1 MYKNLFS
8 PRDIRELNLYGKNCF
23 QTLSLSI
30 CAFISCTI
38 LVNRRI
44 VLWVYIISIKM
55 SEKDPQYNWTPF
67 LPSPAPLPSFANSLI
82 SSYFLWSIDLF
93 MYHLVAPT
101 ISWAFF
107 SNSVWIIH
115 LWLRSS
121 LHLLSSTCRLPRGSH
136 QIGLKGLSESTF
148 PEWKP
153 FSSECVTLHCI
164 TNPTKWVFLERKLSK
179 LFVLVSNKK
188 I

>member
-23 QTLSLSI
+23 QTLTLSI

-67 LPSPAPLPSFANSLI
+67 LPSPAPLPSFAKSLI
-82 SSYFLWSIDLF
+82 SSYSLMASFITTLTKFNLQVTERF
-93 MYHLVAPT
+93 T
-101 ISWAFF
+101 
-107 SNSVWIIH
+107 SN
-115 LWLRSS
+115 
-121 LHLLSSTCRLPRGSH
+121 
-136 QIGLKGLSESTF
+136 
-148 PEWKP
+148 
-153 FSSECVTLHCI
+153 
-164 TNPTKWVFLERKLSK
+164 WVKRLERKHISWVETFQFWVCYFTLYHKSHQMG
-179 LFVLVSNKK
+179 LFGKK
-188 I
+188 TKQIVRSSFK